1 MCVII
6 GENRILSIAVIM
18 KKLIGLY
25 IPLLLLICIG
35 SCTNK
40 KEYLVKVDEVVPWCI
55 VDFDS
60 LDRSPEERIAMLKE
74 MGFTKYGYEWSERH
88 LADMEE
94 EFKLAKENN
103 IEITSVFLW
112 LNAKRDSPGKLS
124 PQNQEML
131 NTLGKVDY
139 KPTIWVSFNNNFFE
153 DLNQEQSLQLSIKM
167 INFIKMKADEVGC
180 KLALYNH
187 HGWFGNPYNQV
198 KIIEELKQDSLTLV
212 YNFHHAHEYIDEF
225 PEIVKKITPYLAC
238 VNLNGLEKDGAR
250 ILTIGEGDYEYE
262 MIKLLL
268 AEGYNGPW
276 GILGHVA
283 TEDVQKVLKR
293 NIDGLNVLNSKYKME
308 DEQ

>member
-1 MCVII
+1 
-6 GENRILSIAVIM
+6 M

-25 IPLLLLICIG
+25 IPLLLLICIV

-88 LADMEE
+88 LADMVE
-94 EFKLAKENN
+94 EFKLANENN

-131 NTLGKVDY
+131 KNLKEVEY
-139 KPTIWVSFNNNFFE
+139 KPKIWLSFNNNFFE
-153 DLNQEQSLQLSIKM
+153 DLNQEQSLELSVEMIK
-167 INFIKMKADEVGC
+167 FIKMKADEVGC

-187 HGWFGNPYNQV
+187 HGWFGNPHNQV
-198 KIIEELKQDSLTLV
+198 EIIEELKQDSLTLV

-225 PEIVKKITPYLAC
+225 PEIVKKIRPYLAC
-238 VNLNGLEKDGAR
+238 VNLNGLEKDGAK

-283 TEDVQKVLKR
+283 TEDVQEVLKR
-293 NIDGLNVLNSKYKME
+293 NIDGLNVLNSKYKLE
-308 DEQ
+308 G

>member
-1 MCVII
+1 
-6 GENRILSIAVIM
+6 M